1 MTNGSY
7 ITIKSQLI
15 KNFLTFRTTFQLCLK
30 PRTDKV
36 YVYLY
41 KNKHNKPFFWNFTIA
56 LSPKYIMILNFAK
69 FNFTY
74 ILLK

>member
-7 ITIKSQLI
+7 ITIKSQLT
-15 KNFLTFRTTFQLCLK
+15 KNFLTFNTTFQLCLK

-41 KNKHNKPFFWNFTIA
+41 KNKHNKPFFFEVYY
-56 LSPKYIMILNFAK
+56 SSQS
-69 FNFTY
+69 
-74 ILLK
+74 